1 MLSQAEAEHR
11 QRGEAILRAQTD
23 DRRHFEEARK
33 KAAIAMQLQAQA
45 SADKAA
51 AKAEATAARAAAKA
65 DVVADRAK
73 VKVAVRPTPSSA
85 KQRRPKPPQ
94 PVIPSEAVV
103 ASTLELSLD
112 ESTEATPQQENT
124 PITTKISR
132 PASGAI
138 SGTSSIR
145 ESQSPRRLPKPPRA
159 SKPGVENTR
168 SSISS
173 GDVSRSRS
181 ADAKG
186 SPRAR
191 HISSAERRIKSG
203 GSRDA
208 VTRTPQTQRTAPE
221 SPLASRRSSAKL
233 AVTAADVME
242 GLATELRVS
251 AQRGYR
257 QPSADEAK
265 YGKQK
270 AHRVPPLLRG
280 QPSPRAS
287 SAGSARQRPSPP
299 ATGPDSCSRSK

>member
-1 MLSQAEAEHR
+1 
-11 QRGEAILRAQTD
+11 
-23 DRRHFEEARK
+23 
-33 KAAIAMQLQAQA
+33 MQLQAQA

-51 AKAEATAARAAAKA
+51 AKAEATAARAAAKT

-94 PVIPSEAVV
+94 PVIPSQAVV

-112 ESTEATPQQENT
+112 ESTEATPKQENT
-124 PITTKISR
+124 HITTKISR

-168 SSISS
+168 SSSSS

-191 HISSAERRIKSG
+191 HVSSAERRIKSG
-203 GSRDA
+203 GSRDSPA

-251 AQRGYR
+251 AQCGYR

-299 ATGPDSCSRSK
+299 ATGPDSCSGSK